1 MSVGPA
7 PGARIPGEMR
17 RLPAPAWSLLLSLL
31 LLLLLCPGRAEEYE
45 YYSWQ
50 SDHLQAG
57 RFYTKQPQCVDIPPD
72 LRLCHNIGYRK
83 MRVPNLL
90 EHDSLPE
97 IKQQA
102 SSWVPLLAKQ
112 CHPDTQIFL
121 CSLFAPICLDRPIY
135 PCRSLCQAVR
145 DGCSPVMGSFGFPWP
160 DMLRCD
166 RFPLDNDLCVSLQS
180 PGSPV
185 TQPPVSKICPPCDN
199 EMKADV
205 ILEHYCAS
213 EFALKMKIK
222 EIKREKGDRK
232 IISQRRKKVLKM
244 GPLKKKDLKKLVLF
258 IKNGASCPCT
268 QLNNPSSSFLI
279 MGRKW
284 DNQFLLTVIHRWDKK
299 NKDLRHALKQMKTYQ
314 CPTFHHIFQ

>member
-1 MSVGPA
+1 MSKLRAAFIG
-7 PGARIPGEMR
+7 
-17 RLPAPAWSLLLSLL
+17 LLLAGFLELGS
-31 LLLLLCPGRAEEYE
+31 GGSAEEYE
-45 YYSWQ
+45 YYGWQ
-50 SDHLQAG
+50 SDHLQGG
-57 RFYTKQPQCVDIPPD
+57 RFYAKQPQCVDIPSD

-90 EHDSLPE
+90 EHDTLPE

-102 SSWVPLLAKQ
+102 SSWVPLLAKR

-135 PCRSLCQAVR
+135 PCHSLCQAVR
-145 DGCSPVMGSFGFPWP
+145 DGCSPVMESFGFPWP
-160 DMLRCD
+160 EMLKCD
-166 RFPLDNDLCVSLQS
+166 HFPLDNDLCVSLQS
-180 PGSPV
+180 PGNQA

-205 ILEHYCAS
+205 ILEHFCAS

-232 IISQRRKKVLKM
+232 IISQRKKKVLKM

-258 IKNGASCPCT
+258 IKNGATCPCN
-268 QLNNPSSSFLI
+268 QLENPNSNFLI

-284 DNQFLLTVIHRWDKK
+284 DNQFLLTVIHKWDKK
-299 NKDLRHALKQMKTYQ
+299 NKDLRYAVKIMKTYQ
-314 CPTFHHIFQ
+314 CPTYHHVFQ